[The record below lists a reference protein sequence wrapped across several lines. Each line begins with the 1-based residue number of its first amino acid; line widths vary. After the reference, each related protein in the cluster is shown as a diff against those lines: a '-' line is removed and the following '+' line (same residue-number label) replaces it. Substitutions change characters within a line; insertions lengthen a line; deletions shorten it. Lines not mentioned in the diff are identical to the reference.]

1 MIGKKAIAM
10 LAAGAMAVGLTTPA
24 GAIAGMDAG
33 LALTLG
39 GAQAVIDT
47 SMSESGMTPPLQDSK
62 SIGFYGLEKTVRANN
77 QTIQSLQKT
86 LASVGSTDVV
96 GPIEDQIWNYQ
107 MQNSNLE
114 AQKNSYTESA
124 KNLQNQLDSLG
135 SDADEGLKS
144 SLQAQIDQMNTL
156 ANNAAASIQKN
167 NAVINGL
174 EDSKD
179 DAPAD
184 LADTYATTE
193 KQVENSANQI
203 VMGAQTQYISLCTM
217 QDNIEALDRTIAAID
232 RQLPVVEKQY
242 EIGTATAL
250 DVENLKNQRMAAES
264 SKLTLENQIASIE
277 NSLSLT
283 LGNDAGTT
291 VHVQKVPEV
300 TDRQLREMNYE
311 KDLEEA
317 KTNSYTI
324 WQKRD
329 ALRKA
334 SNDYED
340 DVTSTL
346 DAYNAAKIDLAA
358 AQEQVE
364 NDFRKLF
371 NDVSEKKR
379 LLDKAESDLELAESN
394 YKVAET
400 KYEKGMISKLE
411 YENAQDTLETAK
423 AAITT
428 AQTDLFT
435 AYNTYDWAK
444 RGVM

>member
-10 LAAGAMAVGLTTPA
+10 LAAGVMAVGLTTPA

-96 GPIEDQIWNYQ
+96 GPIEDQIWNYE

-114 AQKNSYTESA
+114 AQKNSYEKA
-124 KNLQNQLDSLG
+124 AQNLQNQLNQVSGNADLEASL
-135 SDADEGLKS
+135 K
-144 SLQAQIDQMNTL
+144 AQIEQMNTL
-156 ANNAAASIQKN
+156 ANNAAANIQKN
-167 NAVINGL
+167 QAVTNGL

-217 QDNIEALDRTIAAID
+217 HDNIEALDRTIAAID

-242 EIGTATAL
+242 EIGMATAL
-250 DVENLKNQRMAAES
+250 DVEDLKNQRAAAVS

>member
-1 MIGKKAIAM
+1 MMGKKAIAM

-96 GPIEDQIWNYQ
+96 GPIEDQIWNYE

-114 AQKNSYTESA
+114 AQKNSYEKA
-124 KNLQNQLDSLG
+124 AQNLRNQLNQVSGNADLEASL
-135 SDADEGLKS
+135 K
-144 SLQAQIDQMNTL
+144 AQIEQMNTL
-156 ANNAAASIQKN
+156 ANNAAANIQKN
-167 NAVINGL
+167 QAVINGL

-242 EIGTATAL
+242 EIGMATAL
-250 DVENLKNQRMAAES
+250 DVENLKNQRAAAVS

>member
-10 LAAGAMAVGLTTPA
+10 LAAGVMAVGLTTPA

-96 GPIEDQIWNYQ
+96 GPIEDQIWNYE
-107 MQNSNLE
+107 MQHSNLE
-114 AQKNSYTESA
+114 AQKNSYEKA
-124 KNLQNQLDSLG
+124 AQNLQNQLNQVSGNADLEASL
-135 SDADEGLKS
+135 K
-144 SLQAQIDQMNTL
+144 AQIEQINTL
-156 ANNAAASIQKN
+156 ANNAAANIQKN
-167 NAVINGL
+167 QAVINGL

-217 QDNIEALDRTIAAID
+217 HDNIEALDRTIAAID

-242 EIGTATAL
+242 EIGMATAL

-394 YKVAET
+394 FKVAET

>member
-96 GPIEDQIWNYQ
+96 GPIEDQIWNYE

-114 AQKNSYTESA
+114 AQKNSYEKA
-124 KNLQNQLDSLG
+124 VQNLQNQLNQVSGNADLEASL
-135 SDADEGLKS
+135 K
-144 SLQAQIDQMNTL
+144 AQIEQMNTL
-156 ANNAAASIQKN
+156 ANNAAANIQKN
-167 NAVINGL
+167 QAVINGL

-217 QDNIEALDRTIAAID
+217 HDNIEALDRTIAAID

-242 EIGTATAL
+242 EIGMATAL

>member
-96 GPIEDQIWNYQ
+96 GPIEDQIWNYE

-114 AQKNSYTESA
+114 AQKNSYEKA
-124 KNLQNQLDSLG
+124 AQNLQNQLNQVSGNADLEASL
-135 SDADEGLKS
+135 K
-144 SLQAQIDQMNTL
+144 AQIEQMNTL
-156 ANNAAASIQKN
+156 ANNAAANIQKN
-167 NAVINGL
+167 QAVINGL

-242 EIGTATAL
+242 EIGMATAL

>member
-10 LAAGAMAVGLTTPA
+10 LAAGVMAVGLTTPA

-86 LASVGSTDVV
+86 LAGVGSTDVSSQFDSQRLSY
-96 GPIEDQIWNYQ
+96 GS
-107 MQNSNLE
+107 QNSQLQKQAEEYEKSASDLRAAADNADETIKAALN
-114 AQKNSYTESA
+114 AQADQMSLLA
-124 KNLQNQLDSLG
+124 KQARASIAMNNAIIAGLDDAEEDAQQQLD
-135 SDADEGLKS
+135 
-144 SLQAQIDQMNTL
+144 
-156 ANNAAASIQKN
+156 
-167 NAVINGL
+167 
-174 EDSKD
+174 
-179 DAPAD
+179 
-184 LADTYATTE
+184 DTYATTE

-242 EIGTATAL
+242 EIGMATAL

-394 YKVAET
+394 FKVSET

>member
-1 MIGKKAIAM
+1 MMGKKAIAM
-10 LAAGAMAVGLTTPA
+10 LAAGVMAVGLTTPA

-96 GPIEDQIWNYQ
+96 GPIEDQIWNYE

-114 AQKNSYTESA
+114 AQKNSYEKA
-124 KNLQNQLDSLG
+124 AQNLQNQLNQVSGNADLEASL
-135 SDADEGLKS
+135 K
-144 SLQAQIDQMNTL
+144 AQIEQMNTL
-156 ANNAAASIQKN
+156 ANNAAANIQKN
-167 NAVINGL
+167 QAVINGL

-242 EIGTATAL
+242 EIGMATAL

>member
-10 LAAGAMAVGLTTPA
+10 LAAGVMAVGLTTPA

-96 GPIEDQIWNYQ
+96 GPIEDQIWNYE

-114 AQKNSYTESA
+114 AQKNSYEKA
-124 KNLQNQLDSLG
+124 AQNLQNQLNQVSGNADLEASL
-135 SDADEGLKS
+135 K
-144 SLQAQIDQMNTL
+144 AQIEQMNTL
-156 ANNAAASIQKN
+156 ANNAAANIQKN
-167 NAVINGL
+167 QAVINGL

-217 QDNIEALDRTIAAID
+217 HDNIEALDRTIAAID

-242 EIGTATAL
+242 EIGMATAL

-394 YKVAET
+394 FKVAET

>member
-96 GPIEDQIWNYQ
+96 GPIEDQIWNYE

-114 AQKNSYTESA
+114 AQKNSYEKA
-124 KNLQNQLDSLG
+124 AQNLKNQLNQVSGNADLEASL
-135 SDADEGLKS
+135 K
-144 SLQAQIDQMNTL
+144 AQIEQMNTL
-156 ANNAAASIQKN
+156 ANNAAANIQKN
-167 NAVINGL
+167 QAVINGL

-217 QDNIEALDRTIAAID
+217 HDNIEALDRTIAAID

-242 EIGTATAL
+242 EIGMATAL

>member
-10 LAAGAMAVGLTTPA
+10 LAAGVMAVGLTTPA

-96 GPIEDQIWNYQ
+96 GPIEDQIWNYE

-114 AQKNSYTESA
+114 AQKNSYEKA
-124 KNLQNQLDSLG
+124 AQNLQNQLNQVSGNADLEASL
-135 SDADEGLKS
+135 K
-144 SLQAQIDQMNTL
+144 AQIEQMNTL
-156 ANNAAASIQKN
+156 ANNAAANIQKN
-167 NAVINGL
+167 QAVINGL

-242 EIGTATAL
+242 EIGMATAL

>member
-1 MIGKKAIAM
+1 MIGKRGAAM
-10 LAAGAMAVGLTTPA
+10 LAAGLLAVGLTTPA

-39 GAQAVIDT
+39 GAQAAIDT
-47 SMSESGMTPPLQDSK
+47 SMSESGVTPPLQDSK
-62 SIGFYGLEKTVRANN
+62 SIGFYGLEKTIRANN

-86 LASVGSTDVV
+86 LASIGSTDVESQFV
-96 GPIEDQIWNYQ
+96 NQYIGYEN
-107 MQNSNLE
+107 QNTQL
-114 AQKNSYTESA
+114 QQQVDKYRESA
-124 KNLQNQLDSLG
+124 KELQDAANKLPDGQDDSMKAALNAQAQQMETLADQAQSTINANKLMIAGLDDAQDDAQEQLD
-135 SDADEGLKS
+135 
-144 SLQAQIDQMNTL
+144 
-156 ANNAAASIQKN
+156 
-167 NAVINGL
+167 
-174 EDSKD
+174 
-179 DAPAD
+179 
-184 LADTYATTE
+184 DTYATTK
-193 KQVENSANQI
+193 KQVENSADQI
-203 VMGAQTQYISLCTM
+203 VVGAQTQYISLCTM
-217 QDNIEALDRTIAAID
+217 QDNIEALDRSIAAVD
-232 RQLPVVEKQY
+232 RQLPVIEKEY
-242 EIGTATAL
+242 EIGMATAL
-250 DVENLKNQRMAAES
+250 DVETLKNQRAAYVS
-264 SKLTLENQIASIE
+264 SKLTLENQIAAIE

-300 TDRQLREMNYE
+300 TARQLRDMNYE

-379 LLDKAESDLELAESN
+379 LVDQAESDLELAESN
-394 YKVAET
+394 YKVTET
-400 KYEKGMISKLE
+400 KYQQGMISKLE

-428 AQTDLFT
+428 AESNLFT

>member
-10 LAAGAMAVGLTTPA
+10 LAAGVMAVGLTTPA

-96 GPIEDQIWNYQ
+96 GPIEDQIWNYE

-114 AQKNSYTESA
+114 AQKNSYEKA
-124 KNLQNQLDSLG
+124 AQNLQNQLNQVSGNADLEASL
-135 SDADEGLKS
+135 K
-144 SLQAQIDQMNTL
+144 AQIEQMNTL
-156 ANNAAASIQKN
+156 ANNAAANIQKN
-167 NAVINGL
+167 QAVINGL

-242 EIGTATAL
+242 EIGMATAL

-300 TDRQLREMNYE
+300 TDRQLREINYE

-379 LLDKAESDLELAESN
+379 LLDEAESDLELAESN
-394 YKVAET
+394 FKVAET

>member
-96 GPIEDQIWNYQ
+96 GPIEDQIWNYE

-114 AQKNSYTESA
+114 AQKNSYEKA
-124 KNLQNQLDSLG
+124 AQNLQNQLNQVSGNADLEASL
-135 SDADEGLKS
+135 K
-144 SLQAQIDQMNTL
+144 AQIEQMNTL
-156 ANNAAASIQKN
+156 ANNAAANIQKN
-167 NAVINGL
+167 QAVINGL

-217 QDNIEALDRTIAAID
+217 HDNIEALDRTIAAID

-242 EIGTATAL
+242 EIGMATAL
-250 DVENLKNQRMAAES
+250 DVENLKNQRAAAVS

>member
-10 LAAGAMAVGLTTPA
+10 LAAGVMAVGLTTPA

-96 GPIEDQIWNYQ
+96 GPIEDQIWNYE

-114 AQKNSYTESA
+114 AQKNSYEKA
-124 KNLQNQLDSLG
+124 AQNLQNQLNQVSGNADLEASL
-135 SDADEGLKS
+135 K
-144 SLQAQIDQMNTL
+144 AQIEQMNTL
-156 ANNAAASIQKN
+156 ANNAAANIQKN
-167 NAVINGL
+167 QAVINGL

-217 QDNIEALDRTIAAID
+217 HDNIEALDRTIAAID

-242 EIGTATAL
+242 EIGMATAL

-394 YKVAET
+394 FKVAET

-428 AQTDLFT
+428 AQTDLFA

>member
-124 KNLQNQLDSLG
+124 KNLQNQLNQVSGNADLEASL
-135 SDADEGLKS
+135 K
-144 SLQAQIDQMNTL
+144 AQIEQMNTL
-156 ANNAAASIQKN
+156 ANNAAANIQKN
-167 NAVINGL
+167 QAVINGL

-232 RQLPVVEKQY
+232 RQLPVLEKQY
-242 EIGTATAL
+242 EIGMATAL
-250 DVENLKNQRMAAES
+250 DVENLKNQRAAAVS

-394 YKVAET
+394 FKVAET

-411 YENAQDTLETAK
+411 YEDAQDTLETAK